1 MEQYDSRVDAYIAK
15 AAPFAKPILEYI
27 RTLVHETSPQIT
39 ENIKWGFPFFEYK
52 GVLCNMAAFKQHCS
66 FGFWK
71 VSLLN
76 DPSHSLMTG
85 DTSAGSLGQLTT
97 IADLPSKEI
106 LVDFILQAIALN
118 ENEVKVPAKKAPA
131 EKKATIETPDYFL
144 DFLADHP
151 NAKLTFESFSPSH
164 KREYVE
170 WIVEAKTDVT
180 RLKRMQTA
188 IEWMIEGKSR
198 NWKYK

>member
-27 RTLVHETSPQIT
+27 RQLVHETSPQIT
-39 ENIKWGFPFFEYK
+39 ENIKWGFPFYEYK
-52 GVLCNMAAFKQHCS
+52 GVLCNMSAFKQHCAL
-66 FGFWK
+66 GFWK
-71 VSLLN
+71 VALLN
-76 DPSHSLMTG
+76 DPGSVLKRG
-85 DTSAGSLGQLTT
+85 DGTAGSFGPITT
-97 IADLPSKEI
+97 IADLPAKEI
-106 LVDFILQAIALN
+106 LTDFIRQAMALN
-118 ENEVKVPAKKAPA
+118 ENDVKVPVKKAPV
-131 EKKATIETPDYFL
+131 EKKAVPETPDYFL

-170 WIVEAKTDVT
+170 WIVDAKTDAT

-188 IEWMIEGKSR
+188 LEWLSEGKSR
-198 NWKYK
+198 HWRYK

>member
-1 MEQYDSRVDAYIAK
+1 MEQYDSRVDAYITK

-85 DTSAGSLGQLTT
+85 DASAGSLGQLTT

-106 LVDFILQAIALN
+106 LVD
-118 ENEVKVPAKKAPA
+118 
-131 EKKATIETPDYFL
+131 
-144 DFLADHP
+144 
-151 NAKLTFESFSPSH
+151 
-164 KREYVE
+164 
-170 WIVEAKTDVT
+170 
-180 RLKRMQTA
+180 
-188 IEWMIEGKSR
+188 
-198 NWKYK
+198 